1 LEIRDF
7 FGSNAYI
14 EYRVRNGVMATA
26 LAIFT
31 AFIAGVGFAA
41 VINAVRIAHRKHVV
55 VSGQGMHD
63 KVAA

>member
-1 LEIRDF
+1 
-7 FGSNAYI
+7 
-14 EYRVRNGVMATA
+14 MATA